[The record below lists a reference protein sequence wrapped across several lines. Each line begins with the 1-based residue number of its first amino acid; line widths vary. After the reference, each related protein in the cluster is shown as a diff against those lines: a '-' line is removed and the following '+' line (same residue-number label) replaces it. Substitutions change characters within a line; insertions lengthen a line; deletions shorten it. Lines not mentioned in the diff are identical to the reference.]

1 MKFHLCSGWVKIVHL
16 HCCVTFCYVNTQQF
30 IYFPVDRHLGLSS
43 FQLLGSV
50 SWTSLYVSSG
60 ANIHILWVTSILLGN
75 TKVCPCLSLGTRFA
89 QLWSSLAIYLI
100 LILHDTCCSLGLC
113 FIPRRRSIHYCP
125 HFKPSL
131 QATLHFCASQKWSGN
146 IWHCRYHSLLLQKLS
161 QMCTEAKPPSKYL
174 YDFLGKAVLGA
185 QVWALFC
192 YLVFCHF
199 FSIWPF
205 MQGTRGEEMG
215 QSWVVAQMGRPVVSC
230 PLVPSR
236 AESLGSKNKPGPPHP
251 CWPKLWP

>member
-16 HCCVTFCYVNTQQF
+16 HCRVAFCYVNTQQF
-30 IYFPVDRHLGLSS
+30 IYFPVDRRLGLSS

-60 ANIHILWVTSILLGN
+60 ANIHMLWATSVLLGN
-75 TKVCPCLSLGTRFA
+75 TRVCPCLSLGTRFA

-100 LILHDTCCSLGLC
+100 LILHDTCCSPGLC

-161 QMCTEAKPPSKYL
+161 QMCAEGKPPSKYL
-174 YDFLGKAVLGA
+174 YDSFLAKLSLGHRSGHCFVL
-185 QVWALFC
+185 LFG
-192 YLVFCHF
+192 
-199 FSIWPF
+199 F
-205 MQGTRGEEMG
+205 MSFLLQLAFHERNKGRGDGTGMGHGPNGEACG
-215 QSWVVAQMGRPVVSC
+215 QLSSC
-230 PLVPSR
+230 PLQGRISGFQ
-236 AESLGSKNKPGPPHP
+236 E
-251 CWPKLWP
+251 